1 VIAEMGSDDAT
12 LVTPQAFGVHTT
24 VARAAWQVSRSEGYE
39 HVRGEM
45 LDLVLAIDGR
55 LVAADV
61 ADAFSLARYAY
72 ASELA
77 GRPSDALDAW
87 RRLLAGA
94 PEESPMG
101 LRARYESARLLGA
114 QDAPRAMDAL
124 RQHLLLFPGT
134 PEPWATRLADLL
146 KDLEIGLDLPPP
158 ALEDAP

>member
-1 VIAEMGSDDAT
+1 
-12 LVTPQAFGVHTT
+12 
-24 VARAAWQVSRSEGYE
+24 
-39 HVRGEM
+39 
-45 LDLVLAIDGR
+45 
-55 LVAADV
+55 
-61 ADAFSLARYAY
+61 
-72 ASELA
+72 
-77 GRPSDALDAW
+77 
-87 RRLLAGA
+87 
-94 PEESPMG
+94 MG